1 MPTYN
6 ILAHYSFKAKYKLTS
21 KEMKTKLFLLT
32 LLAALFTSTA
42 SAQKFGYVDTD
53 YILGQLTEYKAA
65 QKQLNEIS
73 QKWESDL
80 KIMKDEVDKL
90 YKDYK
95 AEEIL
100 LSPTQRKEREDAIV
114 AKEEA
119 IKKFEQEKFGVNGEL
134 FKKRQELIKPI
145 QDKVFVAIQKVAK
158 NNGLDFIF
166 DKSANMNIL
175 FSNPKFDRSDD
186 VLDELGVTQTEKE
199 SDK

>member
-1 MPTYN
+1 M
-6 ILAHYSFKAKYKLTS
+6 KLKS
-21 KEMKTKLFLLT
+21 IALI
-32 LLAALFTSTA
+32 ALFALTTIA
-42 SAQKFGYVDTD
+42 VKAQKFGYVDTD
-53 YILGQLTEYKAA
+53 YILSQMTEYRGA

-73 QKWESDL
+73 EKWETEL

-100 LSPTQRKEREDAIV
+100 LSATQKKEREDAIV

-119 IKKFEQEKFGVNGEL
+119 MKKYEAEKFGVNGEL

-145 QDKVFVAIQKVAK
+145 QDKVFSAVMKVAK
-158 NNGLDFIF
+158 DNALDFIF

-175 FSNPKFDRSDD
+175 YNNPKYDKSDD
-186 VLDELGVTQTEKE
+186 VLDILGVTPTEIK
-199 SDK
+199 K

>member
-1 MPTYN
+1 
-6 ILAHYSFKAKYKLTS
+6 
-21 KEMKTKLFLLT
+21 MKFKLFF
-32 LLAALFTSTA
+32 LAGLISLFA
-42 SAQKFGYVDTD
+42 VNANAQKFGYVDTD

-65 QKQLNEIS
+65 QKQLNELS
-73 QKWESDL
+73 QKWENDL
-80 KIMKDEVDKL
+80 KIMKEEVDKM

-100 LSPTQRKEREDAIV
+100 LSPSQRKEREDAIV
-114 AKEEA
+114 LKEDA
-119 IKKFEQEKFGVNGEL
+119 MKKFEQEKFGVEGEL
-134 FKKRQELIKPI
+134 FQKRKELIKPI
-145 QDKVFVAIQKVAK
+145 QDKVFAAIQKVAK

-186 VLDELGVTQTEKE
+186 VLDELGITPEEKE

>member
-1 MPTYN
+1 MKLKI
-6 ILAHYSFKAKYKLTS
+6 ILFSAIMAISAI
-21 KEMKTKLFLLT
+21 
-32 LLAALFTSTA
+32 ALK
-42 SAQKFGYVDTD
+42 AQKFGYVDTD

-80 KIMKDEVDKL
+80 KILKDEVDKL

-186 VLDELGVTQTEKE
+186 VLDEMGVTQTEKE

>member
-1 MPTYN
+1 M
-6 ILAHYSFKAKYKLTS
+6 
-21 KEMKTKLFLLT
+21 
-32 LLAALFTSTA
+32 
-42 SAQKFGYVDTD
+42 
-53 YILGQLTEYKAA
+53 
-65 QKQLNEIS
+65 
-73 QKWESDL
+73 
-80 KIMKDEVDKL
+80 

-95 AEEIL
+95 SEEIL

-119 IKKFEQEKFGVNGEL
+119 IKKFEQDKFGVNGEL

-145 QDKVFVAIQKVAK
+145 QDKVYAAIQKVAK

-175 FSNPKFDRSDD
+175 FSNPKYDRSSD
-186 VLDELGVTQTEKE
+186 VLDELGVTQTEE

>member
-1 MPTYN
+1 
-6 ILAHYSFKAKYKLTS
+6 
-21 KEMKTKLFLLT
+21 MKTKLFLLT
-32 LLAALFTSTA
+32 LLTVFFAGTA

-80 KIMKDEVDKL
+80 KILKDEVDKL

-186 VLDELGVTQTEKE
+186 VLDEMGVTQTEKE

>member
-1 MPTYN
+1 M
-6 ILAHYSFKAKYKLTS
+6 AHYSFKAKYKLTS

>member
-1 MPTYN
+1 M
-6 ILAHYSFKAKYKLTS
+6 AHYSFKAKYKLTS

-32 LLAALFTSTA
+32 ILAALFTSTA

>member
-1 MPTYN
+1 
-6 ILAHYSFKAKYKLTS
+6 
-21 KEMKTKLFLLT
+21 MKTKVFLLS
-32 LLAALFTSTA
+32 LLFALFAGNA

-73 QKWESDL
+73 QKWENDL
-80 KIMKDEVDKL
+80 KILKDEVDKL

-145 QDKVFVAIQKVAK
+145 QDKVFIAIQKVAK

>member
-1 MPTYN
+1 MKAKITILSL
-6 ILAHYSFKAKYKLTS
+6 ILAMFAG
-21 KEMKTKLFLLT
+21 
-32 LLAALFTSTA
+32 TA
-42 SAQKFGYVDTD
+42 HAQKFGYVDTD

-73 QKWESDL
+73 QKWENDL
-80 KIMKDEVDKL
+80 KIMRDEVDKM
-90 YKDYK
+90 YQDFK

-100 LSPTQRKEREDAIV
+100 LSPTQKKEREDAIV
-114 AKEEA
+114 AKENE
-119 IKKFEQEKFGVNGEL
+119 IKKFELEKFGVNGEL

-145 QDKVFVAIQKVAK
+145 QDKVSVAIAKVAK

-175 FSNPKFDRSDD
+175 FSNPKFDRSGD
-186 VLDELGVTQTEKE
+186 VLDELGVTQVEEK

>member
-1 MPTYN
+1 
-6 ILAHYSFKAKYKLTS
+6 
-21 KEMKTKLFLLT
+21 MKTKVFLLS
-32 LLAALFTSTA
+32 LLFVLFTGNA

-73 QKWESDL
+73 QKWENDL
-80 KIMKDEVDKL
+80 KILKDEVDKL

>member
-1 MPTYN
+1 
-6 ILAHYSFKAKYKLTS
+6 
-21 KEMKTKLFLLT
+21 MKTKLFLLT
-32 LLAALFTSTA
+32 LLTVFFAGTV

-80 KIMKDEVDKL
+80 KILKDEVDKL

-114 AKEEA
+114 TKEEA

-186 VLDELGVTQTEKE
+186 VLDEMGVTQTEKE

>member
-1 MPTYN
+1 M
-6 ILAHYSFKAKYKLTS
+6 AHYSFKAKYKLTS

-73 QKWESDL
+73 QKWESEL

>member
-1 MPTYN
+1 MFAGN
-6 ILAHYSFKAKYKLTS
+6 
-21 KEMKTKLFLLT
+21 
-32 LLAALFTSTA
+32 A

-73 QKWESDL
+73 QKWENDL
-80 KIMKDEVDKL
+80 KILKDEVDKL

-145 QDKVFVAIQKVAK
+145 QDKVFIAIQKVAK
-158 NNGLDFIF
+158 NNGLDFVF